1 MSASSIYLALA
12 EATAKA
18 PEAHDQQLLDVDGT
32 VFLNFGLFLLTM
44 LVLTHFLWR
53 PYLRVRQLRG
63 SRIEGYKEDARRLE
77 VEAAARLTKVEAELA
92 EARRAGSAERARVKV
107 EAQRREQQILAAAQE
122 QAQKALGEARARL
135 DAVVA
140 AERAT
145 LATRAEAL
153 GRDAAEK
160 VLGRSVGAGVAQ

>member
-1 MSASSIYLALA
+1 MSSSSLYLALA
-12 EATAKA
+12 DASAKA
-18 PEAHDQQLLDVDGT
+18 PLAPDQQLLDIDGT
-32 VFLNFGLFLLTM
+32 VFLNLGLFLLTM
-44 LVLTHFLWR
+44 FVLTRLLWR
-53 PYLRVRQLRG
+53 PYLRVRELRG
-63 SRIEGYKEDARRLE
+63 SRIEGYKEEARRLE
-77 VEAAARLTKVEAELA
+77 AEAAARLTKVEAELA
-92 EARRAGSAERARVKV
+92 EARRAGSAERARVRV
-107 EAQRREQQILAAAQE
+107 DAQKREQQILAAAQA

-160 VLGRSVGAGVAQ
+160 VLGRSVGGGVPS